1 MTTDTHALVRQA
13 ATLVADTLDFTLPP
27 ELAATTPPEVRGTGR
42 DDVRLLV
49 SHRAENRVTHQA
61 FRDLPH
67 MLAPGDLLV
76 INTSATIPAA
86 LHAQTTGGVLLEIHL
101 STQLADT
108 CWAIEA
114 RQIGEHATAPFFPV
128 HPGDTLRL
136 PGGATARIE
145 QPYNSTAPTRL
156 WRATLDLPQPIFLY
170 LANHGFPI
178 RYDYT
183 REAWPLAAYQTVYA
197 SEPGSAE
204 MPSAGRAFTPDII
217 TRLVARGVQI
227 VPLVL
232 HTGVASAELHEP
244 PYAEYFHVPAPTA
257 RAVNAA
263 RAAGSRVIAV
273 GTTAVRALE
282 TVAHAD
288 GSMEAGEGWTEL
300 VITPAHGIRTVDGLL
315 TGLHEPRAS
324 HLAMLETLVGREHLA
339 LAYTAALR
347 EAYLWHEF
355 GDLHLLLP

>member
-1 MTTDTHALVRQA
+1 MTIHTHTSVRQA
-13 ATLVADTLDFTLPP
+13 AALVADTLDFTLPP
-27 ELAATTPPEVRGTGR
+27 ELAATTPPEMRGTGR

-49 SHRAENRVTHQA
+49 SHRAENRVSHHA

-86 LHAQTTGGVLLEIHL
+86 LHAQTAAGVPLEIHL

-108 CWAIEA
+108 CWTIEA
-114 RQIGEHATAPFFPV
+114 RQISEHATAPFFPV
-128 HPGDTLRL
+128 HRGDILHL
-136 PGGATARIE
+136 PGGASAQIE
-145 QPYNSTAPTRL
+145 QPYDAATPTRL
-156 WRATLDLPQPIFLY
+156 WRATLDLPEPIFVY
-170 LANHGFPI
+170 LARHGFPI
-178 RYDYT
+178 RYGYT

-204 MPSAGRAFTPDII
+204 MPSAGRAFTPDSI

-232 HTGVASAELHEP
+232 HTGVASTELHEP

-257 RAVNAA
+257 RAVNAT

-273 GTTAVRALE
+273 GTTVVRALE
-282 TVAHAD
+282 TVVHAN
-288 GSMEAGEGWTEL
+288 GSTEAGEGWTEL
-300 VITPAHGIRTVDGLL
+300 VITPARGIHAVDGLL
-315 TGLHEPRAS
+315 TGLHEPHAS

-347 EAYLWHEF
+347 EGYLWHEF
-355 GDLHLLLP
+355 GDMHLLLP